1 MWRTIVPLLLLM
13 LAATA
18 VVALSQDTPAEPPA
32 EPAAEP
38 PPAAATYALPVML
51 PADLPPRCADW
62 ARQKRAQFAADDRRR
77 DRLVDLVFAGD
88 SLIEGF
94 APLPLAGRYEVVNR
108 GIACDTTRGLHERLL
123 RDVAALRPRLAVLLI
138 GINDLFLLDR
148 LPPDD
153 RSLLTAV
160 DIESLALR
168 LQGHRIKPV
177 VLSLLPT
184 RVPVPG
190 LSVAGTNEL
199 IRDLNVE
206 LRRFCR
212 RLGILFVDVH
222 GALADHRRWLREDL
236 SGDGLHPNM
245 EGYRLLSN
253 LLAPV
258 LKTELK
264 EPD

>member
-1 MWRTIVPLLLLM
+1 MWRIVPLVLWL

-18 VVALSQDTPAEPPA
+18 GVAISQDRPAESP
-32 EPAAEP
+32 AEP
-38 PPAAATYALPVML
+38 PPAPATYALPVML
-51 PADLPPRCADW
+51 PADLPPRCAEW
-62 ARQKRAQFAADDRRR
+62 ARQKHAQFAAADRQR
-77 DRLVDLVFAGD
+77 DKPADLIFAGD
-88 SLIEGF
+88 SLVEGF
-94 APLPLAGRYEVVNR
+94 APLPLAGRYEVLNR

-123 RDVAALRPRLAVLLI
+123 RDVVVSRPRLAVLLV

-153 RSLLTAV
+153 RSLLAAV

-190 LSVAGTNEL
+190 LSVDGTNEL

-212 RLGILFVDVH
+212 RLDILFVDVH
-222 GALADHRRWLREDL
+222 GALVDHRRWLREDL
-236 SGDGLHPNM
+236 TNDGLHLNM
-245 EGYRLLSN
+245 EGYRLVSN
-253 LLAPV
+253 LLTPV
-258 LKTELK
+258 LKSELK
-264 EPD
+264 QPD